1 MRQNWPSPEADSQEL
16 LLKRCSIGGS
26 GRRKATVHNR
36 KGVLMTS
43 SGNRT
48 VVLVHGAWHSPW
60 CWNQVVT
67 ELNHYGTPSVT
78 VDLPS
83 CRDDGTPAGDMHA
96 DADAIRQTLDRY
108 DDVVLVAHSYGGI
121 PATEAAAGH
130 PAVRHIVYVAAYNAD
145 EGESLM
151 GYAVPDPGPDVLN
164 PGTDLDIGAT
174 GMMAV
179 KAERA
184 PTLFYNDLEPA
195 AAAEAVSHLRA
206 MSAAVLEQTPTAIA
220 WKGIPSTYVLTGLD
234 NATPTVVQREL
245 CKRAGQVYE
254 LEDSGHSPFLS
265 QPKKVAD
272 VINMA
277 VAGQ

>member
-1 MRQNWPSPEADSQEL
+1 
-16 LLKRCSIGGS
+16 
-26 GRRKATVHNR
+26 
-36 KGVLMTS
+36 MTS
-43 SGNRT
+43 NGNRT

-60 CWNQVVT
+60 CWNQVIA
-67 ELNHYGTPSVT
+67 ELNQYGIASVT

-96 DADAIRQTLDRY
+96 DAAEIRRTLDQY
-108 DDVVLVAHSYGGI
+108 EDVVLVAHSYGGI
-121 PATEAAAGH
+121 PATEGAAGH

-145 EGESLM
+145 DGETLM
-151 GYAVPDPGPDVLN
+151 GYAVPNPGPDILN
-164 PGTDLDIGAT
+164 PGTDLDISET

-195 AAAEAVSHLRA
+195 AAAEATSHLRA
-206 MSAAVLEQTPTAIA
+206 MSAAVLEQSPTAVA
-220 WKGIPSTYVLTGLD
+220 WQGIPSTYLLTGLD

-245 CKRAGQVYE
+245 CKRAGTVYE
-254 LEDSGHSPFLS
+254 FLDSSHSPFLS

-272 VINMA
+272 VIKA
-277 VAGQ
+277 VVGE